1 MHIGLKYAYV
11 HIISVD
17 RYLCV
22 KTEHLLDGK
31 VYLMLFAEVDKNN
44 CKVSSLILCVLQ
56 NYEHLDV
63 TVTDWGA
70 QLLKQFYSYLASELL
85 SDI

>member
-1 MHIGLKYAYV
+1 MDNFKQMKICGSGAYVLQVYVMHIGLYNMRICT
-11 HIISVD
+11 HDISVD

-44 CKVSSLILCVLQ
+44 C
-56 NYEHLDV
+56 
-63 TVTDWGA
+63 
-70 QLLKQFYSYLASELL
+70 
-85 SDI
+85 